1 MVRAFLE
8 DVLRGRRAQG
18 GSSITQQ
25 VVKNLVLSPERTLRR
40 KVQEIILARQLSEK
54 LSKEEVLALYLNQIY
69 YGHGRYGCEEAAR
82 YFFGKSVRD
91 INLAEAALLAGLPQS
106 PERLSPRKH
115 PDAAK
120 TRQRYVLGQMAEHG
134 YIDLATADRVAA
146 EPIRLAREPASAR
159 GTAAEAVDVVGGVL
173 AERLGEHAATES
185 GTTVTTTLDGHL
197 QELARASLERGLED
211 LDARQGF
218 RGPSGHLTGRPLDV
232 RRYDLVKA
240 HPGGLGDSEIVEG
253 IVTRVEPDP
262 KNVKLGHLY
271 LDAGVRDKGHEALKP
286 PPRPVQPSSR
296 PHQPGKN
303 AGRPPPWPSDEALA
317 AAKEGVEEGVVDLAL
332 EPRYSKGTKPLA
344 ERFKPGDLV
353 RVRLAPDRPHSEG
366 HPFPLELE
374 LGPQAAM
381 VVLDPATHQIL
392 ALVGGYDFHSGG
404 YDRSLR
410 AMRQPGSAFKPIV
423 YAAAI
428 EAKKITPAS
437 IINDA
442 PEVYDLW
449 KPQNYEKEEFRGPV
463 RVRTALAQSIN
474 TVAIKVLSDVGLDA
488 ARAVATRVGI
498 TSPIAPDVGLSLA
511 LGSLTVTPLELANAY
526 ATFADAGQ
534 AAKVDKTSLVSAI
547 GDQKIAPPQLVP
559 GLPPEVAYVM
569 VSLMRSVID
578 EGTARAAVAGK
589 LHRPVAGKT
598 GTSNGQ
604 RDAWFVGFTPDL
616 LAAVWVGFDDM
627 KKLGRGEAGGK
638 TAAPIWADFM
648 LKATAGKPTKDFAQ
662 PPGVVVQR
670 IDKATGLLA
679 APARSQ
685 ARSTRSSSTAP
696 RPRSRHRPP
705 AKSGAP
711 TSSCCNEVQAVIGR
725 SGSARRRLMC
735 RAKSGSGSRRVRG
748 GPVREA
754 EPLPRSFAN
763 RCRPERGLAVFHVDG
778 KADRAAAVLGDQR
791 RLVVAQLLEK
801 LRLGEAGG
809 RLAAGALGLDEVVE
823 DVAEVGVLFFMLDR
837 RGRCGWPRRRASGDR
852 PRRRRGVGRQLLR
865 RGPRGPA

>member
-1 MVRAFLE
+1 MAAGPSLDDRDPRRPGGKRGTTKPKVRPPRGGGGGTGARWKRPLRIAGMIAALGFFAALAVMVGLFSYYGSDPKLPNLSRLDAYRPKQVTRILDRNGAPVGELGSEKRTVVPYEAIPKVLVNAVVSAEDADYFRHGGLNYRGMIRAFLE

-54 LSKEEVLALYLNQIY
+54 LSKEEVLGLYLNQIY

-91 INLAEAALLAGLPQS
+91 VNLAEAALLAGLPQS
-106 PERLSPRKH
+106 PERLSPRRH

-134 YIDLATADRVAA
+134 YIDRATADRLAA
-146 EPIRLAREPASAR
+146 EPIRLARESASAR
-159 GTAAEAVDVVGGVL
+159 GIAAEAVDVVGTVL
-173 AERLGEHAATES
+173 AEKMGEGAATES
-185 GTTVTTTLDGHL
+185 GLTVTTTLDGHL
-197 QELARASLERGLED
+197 QELARTSLERGLED

-232 RRYDLVKA
+232 RRYELCKA
-240 HPGGLGDSEIVEG
+240 HAGGLGDSEIVEG

-262 KNVKLGHLY
+262 KSAKLGHLY
-271 LDAGVRDKGHEALKP
+271 VDAGVREAGHEAL
-286 PPRPVQPSSR
+286 
-296 PHQPGKN
+296 
-303 AGRPPPWPSDEALA
+303 RPPPAGGAKGNGNGTTGKAAKARAPRLVWPSDEALA
-317 AAKEGVEEGVVDLAL
+317 SAKEGVKEGVVDFAS
-332 EPRYSKGTKPLA
+332 EPRYSKGSKPFA

-353 RVRLAPDRPHSEG
+353 RVRLAADRTHTEG
-366 HPFPLELE
+366 RPFPLVLE

-404 YDRSLR
+404 FDRSLR
-410 AMRQPGSAFKPIV
+410 ANRQPGSAFKPIV
-423 YAAAI
+423 YATAI
-428 EAKKITPAS
+428 EAKKITPATTL
-437 IINDA
+437 NDA

-463 RVRTALAQSIN
+463 RVRTALADSIN
-474 TVAIKVLSDVGLDA
+474 TVAIKVLSDVGIDQV
-488 ARAVATRVGI
+488 RAVATRVGI
-498 TSPIAPDVGLSLA
+498 TSQIAPDVGLSLA

-526 ATFADAGQ
+526 ATFADGGQ
-534 AAKVDKTSLVSAI
+534 AAKVDRASLVSAI
-547 GDQKIAPPQLVP
+547 GDQKLPPPQLQP
-559 GLPPEVAYVM
+559 GLPPDVAYVM

-578 EGTARAAVAGK
+578 EGTARGAVSGK
-589 LHRPVAGKT
+589 LHRPAAGKT

-627 KKLGRGEAGGK
+627 KKLGKGEAGGK

-648 LKATAGKPTKDFAQ
+648 VKATAGKPTKDFAQ

-679 APARSQ
+679 APGQ
-685 ARSTRSSSTAP
+685 E
-696 RPRSRHRPP
+696 
-705 AKSGAP
+705 SG
-711 TSSCCNEVQAVIGR
+711 T
-725 SGSARRRLMC
+725 
-735 RAKSGSGSRRVRG
+735 
-748 GPVREA
+748 
-754 EPLPRSFAN
+754 
-763 RCRPERGLAVFHVDG
+763 
-778 KADRAAAVLGDQR
+778 
-791 RLVVAQLLEK
+791 
-801 LRLGEAGG
+801 
-809 RLAAGALGLDEVVE
+809 LDEV
-823 DVAEVGVLFFMLDR
+823 FLD
-837 RGRCGWPRRRASGDR
+837 GTAPTERASAAGEEQSPDK
-852 PRRRRGVGRQLLR
+852 LLLQ
-865 RGPRGPA
+865 